1 MNTDDLPSHLVALDA
16 KWDALIVDLR
26 NADRL
31 RRQAL
36 RRYQEVYATAYLAAP
51 FTASNDSARKQHAIH
66 ATLTEAETLE
76 QWDSECRFVR
86 DELRS
91 LSAKTDLARSLIS
104 FSKAATA

>member
-1 MNTDDLPSHLVALDA
+1 MTSLPERLEALND
-16 KWDALIVDLR
+16 KWDQLIVDLR

-31 RRQAL
+31 RQVAL
-36 RRYQEVYATAYLAAP
+36 RAFQEAYARAYIGAHYTP
-51 FTASNDSARKQHAIH
+51 SNDSMRKQTAIL
-66 ATLTEAETLE
+66 ATLTQAETLE
-76 QWDSECRFVR
+76 QWDSEVRFVR